1 MSAGTNI
8 AYGGDTIIV
17 RCDWVN
23 ATLSNVLE
31 NPTDATFNVKFS
43 FTRLKVRKENDIR
56 NEERVIGTIYPERV
70 LRVTIILSR
79 CSALRWLFPKIP
91 GWVRVGR
98 YLAHDPTTIAADLGM
113 HPESWTQ
120 ECDAEAFEP
129 TSRMHYISAVNV
141 SIIINIRLAIR
152 IFGTHIREIRLCKWP
167 RLCAAN
173 STLAGGDDRFLE
185 RFNLKPNS
193 FQFIL
198 DILIF

>member
-43 FTRLKVRKENDIR
+43 FTRLKVRKENDVR

-79 CSALRWLFPKIP
+79 CSALR
-91 GWVRVGR
+91 
-98 YLAHDPTTIAADLGM
+98 
-113 HPESWTQ
+113 
-120 ECDAEAFEP
+120 
-129 TSRMHYISAVNV
+129 
-141 SIIINIRLAIR
+141 
-152 IFGTHIREIRLCKWP
+152 
-167 RLCAAN
+167 
-173 STLAGGDDRFLE
+173 
-185 RFNLKPNS
+185 
-193 FQFIL
+193 
-198 DILIF
+198 